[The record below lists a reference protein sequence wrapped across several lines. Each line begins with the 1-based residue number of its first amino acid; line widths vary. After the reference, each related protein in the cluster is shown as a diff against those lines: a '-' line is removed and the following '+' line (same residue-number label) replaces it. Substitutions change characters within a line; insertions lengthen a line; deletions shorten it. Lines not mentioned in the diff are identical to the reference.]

1 MRFPW
6 RNPVPPDISK
16 GLAKLSP
23 EAAVASPDS
32 GVLDEQILCQAPPEA
47 QVLGTTLYADV
58 QPFSY
63 EDWKR
68 RRNVSEA
75 D

>member
-6 RNPVPPDISK
+6 RKPVPPDLAK
-16 GLAKLSP
+16 VLAKLSP
-23 EAAVASPDS
+23 EAAVALLDS
-32 GVLDEQILCQAPPEA
+32 GVLDEQILRQAPPEA

-63 EDWKR
+63 EDWKLR
-68 RRNVSEA
+68 HNVS
-75 D
+75 

>member
-6 RNPVPPDISK
+6 RKPVPPDLAK
-16 GLAKLSP
+16 VWAKLSP
-23 EAAVASPDS
+23 EAAVILLDS
-32 GVLDEQILCQAPPEA
+32 GVPDEQILRQAPPEA

-63 EDWKR
+63 EEWKCGHS
-68 RRNVSEA
+68 VT
-75 D
+75 

>member
-6 RNPVPPDISK
+6 RKPAPLD
-16 GLAKLSP
+16 LAAQLARLSP
-23 EAAVASPDS
+23 EAAVNLLDS
-32 GVLDEQILCQAPPEA
+32 GVLDEQILRKAPPEA
-47 QVLGTTLYADV
+47 QASCRTLYADV

-68 RRNVSEA
+68 RHNASEV

>member
-6 RNPVPPDISK
+6 RKPGRPDLAK

-23 EAAVASPDS
+23 EAAVALLDS
-32 GVLDEQILCQAPPEA
+32 GVLDEQILRQAPPNA
-47 QVLGTTLYADV
+47 RVLGATLYADV

-63 EDWKR
+63 EDWKG
-68 RRNVSEA
+68 RNNES
-75 D
+75 